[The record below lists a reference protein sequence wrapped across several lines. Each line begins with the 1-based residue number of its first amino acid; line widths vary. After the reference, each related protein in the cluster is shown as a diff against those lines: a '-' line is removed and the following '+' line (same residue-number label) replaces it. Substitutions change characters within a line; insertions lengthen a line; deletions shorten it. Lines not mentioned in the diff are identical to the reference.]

1 MKPVKLFI
9 ISACLLLLPKVH
21 YSQPDGEAIFM
32 QNCAACHTVGGGKLV
47 GPDLLG
53 VENRHSED
61 WLGKFIKS
69 SQSLISSGDEE
80 AIKVFNEN
88 NMIPMPDQPLSDKEI
103 KMVLT
108 FIKSEGSKIKEQAL
122 GVQEQSGVLP
132 QQKTTGG
139 NSNEEAT
146 TTEKPA
152 ITMLMLIK
160 NPLNWLL
167 TGLFVFLLIVI
178 MVLSSALKSVVDY
191 KKVCESK

>member
-9 ISACLLLLPKVH
+9 LSVCLLLLPKVH
-21 YSQPDGEAIFM
+21 YSQPNGEAIFM
-32 QNCAACHTVGGGKLV
+32 QTCAACHTVGGGKLV

-122 GVQEQSGVLP
+122 GVQEQSGVLT
-132 QQKTTGG
+132 QQKTTGV

-167 TGLFVFLLIVI
+167 TGLFVFLLLVI
-178 MVLSSALKSVVDY
+178 IVLSSALKSVAEY
-191 KKVCESK
+191 KKSA

>member
-1 MKPVKLFI
+1 
-9 ISACLLLLPKVH
+9 
-21 YSQPDGEAIFM
+21 M
-32 QNCAACHTVGGGKLV
+32 QTCAACHTVGGGKLV

-61 WLGKFIKS
+61 WLRKFIKS

-122 GVQEQSGVLP
+122 GVQEQSGVLT

-167 TGLFVFLLIVI
+167 TGLFVFLLLVI
-178 MVLSSALKSVVDY
+178 IVLSSALKSVAEY
-191 KKVCESK
+191 KKSA